1 MGSYRTQ
8 GVKVIGL
15 TGTIASG
22 KSTVARWFRCWGAE
36 VVEADRIGHVLLS
49 SGSPARGELIRVFGK
64 DILKKN
70 GQISR
75 KRLGQKVFA
84 DPKARRR
91 LNRIVHPL
99 LLRTLKARIERARR
113 KGDRILV
120 VVAALIPEWKIGS
133 WFDGVIVVTAPREK
147 RIQRLMDSGFTKKEA
162 GQRLASQLP
171 EREKCREADVII
183 LNRGSLSALRKRAGT
198 VWNQLREDS
207 CFRN

>member
-1 MGSYRTQ
+1 M
-8 GVKVIGL
+8 KVLGL

-22 KSTVARWFRCWGAE
+22 KSTVARWFRRWGAE
-36 VVEADRIGHVLLS
+36 VVEADHIGHVLLR
-49 SGSPARGELIRVFGK
+49 SGSPAHGKLIRAFGK
-64 DILKKN
+64 DILKRD

-84 DPKARRR
+84 DQKARRR

-99 LLRTLKARIERARR
+99 LLRALRVRIERARR

-133 WFDGVIVVTAPREK
+133 WFDGVIAVTAPREK
-147 RIQRLMDSGFTKKEA
+147 RIQRLVDSGFTKKEA

-183 LNRGSLSALRKRAGT
+183 LNRGSLAALRKRAGT
-198 VWNQLREDS
+198 VWNKLREDS

>member
-1 MGSYRTQ
+1 
-8 GVKVIGL
+8 VKVIGL

-22 KSTVARWFRCWGAE
+22 KSTVSRWFRSWGAE
-36 VVEADRIGHVLLS
+36 VVEADRIGHVLLR
-49 SGSPARGELIRVFGK
+49 SGSPAHGKLIRAFGK
-64 DILKKN
+64 DILQKD
-70 GQISR
+70 GQINR
-75 KRLGQKVFA
+75 KLLGQKVFA
-84 DPKARRR
+84 DPKSRRR

-99 LLRTLKARIERARR
+99 LLRALRVIIERARS

-120 VVAALIPEWKIGS
+120 VVAALIPEWKIGG
-133 WFDGVIVVTAPREK
+133 WFDSVIAVTSPREQ

-162 GQRLASQLP
+162 RQRLGSQLP

-183 LNRGSLSALRKRAGT
+183 SNRGSLSALRKKADT